1 VNTAIFSRT
10 GGSLGIGFAV
20 PVSVVKMVM
29 DSLITTG
36 SVTRGWIGVEPQDRV
51 VDKLQHP
58 DPRRGVVIAAVMP
71 SGPADAAGV
80 RRGDLLVAV
89 GGKPVTDTSSLL
101 NTVAMLKPGSQI
113 QLTLV
118 REEKAHDLQVT
129 VGRRPTPASP

>member
-1 VNTAIFSRT
+1 
-10 GGSLGIGFAV
+10 
-20 PVSVVKMVM
+20 M

-36 SVTRGWIGVEPQDRV
+36 SVTRGWIGVEPQDRI
-51 VDKLQHP
+51 VDKLQQA
-58 DPRRGVVIAAVMP
+58 DARRGVIIAAVMP

-89 GGKPVTDTSSLL
+89 AGKPVTDTSSLL

-118 REEKAHDLQVT
+118 REQKAHDLQVT